1 VALDD
6 DDHTARVQSLREP
19 TKINSN
25 DDAAA
30 SKDATTTTTTAQSQT
45 PRHIEEPHPQHI
57 ELGLFGRCDD
67 RTYVPL
73 PMVSDH
79 SATGPTHSAN
89 RAGGSLLTSLRSV
102 TGTVTNTAST
112 NPTISKASCIAVRT
126 LTNEP
131 APMDCQFQWFKNTQ
145 LFWDSDTASLVWY
158 RNMPFAPCRSSV
170 AIISSTS
177 SNGALLLT
185 LPIPLD

>member
-1 VALDD
+1 VSTATATSAAAAVRERVVAASASSSLPIVAPTLPLSPTSSTINVALDD
-6 DDHTARVQSLREP
+6 DDHTARVQSLWEP
-19 TKINSN
+19 TKTDSN

-45 PRHIEEPHPQHI
+45 PLHIEEPHPQHI

-67 RTYVPL
+67 GTYVPL

-79 SATGPTHSAN
+79 SATGPIHSAN
-89 RAGGSLLTSLRSV
+89 HAGGSLLTSLRPV

-131 APMDCQFQWFKNTQ
+131 APLDCQFQWFKNT
-145 LFWDSDTASLVWY
+145 
-158 RNMPFAPCRSSV
+158 
-170 AIISSTS
+170 
-177 SNGALLLT
+177 
-185 LPIPLD
+185 